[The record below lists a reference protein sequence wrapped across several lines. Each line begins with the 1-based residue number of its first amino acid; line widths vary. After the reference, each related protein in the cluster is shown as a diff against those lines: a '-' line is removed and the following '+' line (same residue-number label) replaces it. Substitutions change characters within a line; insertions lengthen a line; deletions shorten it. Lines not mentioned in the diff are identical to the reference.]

1 MLGIS
6 SLAEELLASQEGFY
20 SAEQVSDTNNILQII
35 AKHFGMEISLGKS
48 ETMAVLGQGP
58 VRYKIFV
65 DNRRL
70 Q

>member
-1 MLGIS
+1 V
-6 SLAEELLASQEGFY
+6 
-20 SAEQVSDTNNILQII
+20 EQVSDTNITLQII

-48 ETMAVLGQGP
+48 ETMAIFGQDP
-58 VRYKIFV
+58 VRCKTFV